1 MWRRNPPQ
9 NHELHMQKKPK
20 TQQFKSC
27 VMLHRLGMFV
37 DEDAAGRDVKFAVSF
52 VQLVPVL
59 VLSVLVGVRRV
70 AVRGWG

>member
-1 MWRRNPPQ
+1 
-9 NHELHMQKKPK
+9 
-20 TQQFKSC
+20 
-27 VMLHRLGMFV
+27 MLHRLGMFV